1 MLNRYWN
8 HLWSEMSETGRKT
21 FPWDVT
27 RGAAA
32 GTTAT
37 LQMAFALII
46 AIQHFDASTL
56 QKSLIAGAFS
66 IGLLL
71 SPLYTSWSPIL
82 KRKTLRGALPA
93 FATAF
98 ALIASAYARDATE
111 YTCGMVAFGIF
122 AAVAAP
128 IMTSIWRDNYR
139 ESVRGQVVGVTAF
152 IMIGVGLLTQL
163 AGGRLLDAN
172 LGYYRYLFLILAVTS
187 VVRGIA
193 ILKMPNSKGGERI
206 TLNPLSSFSA
216 IWENPMF
223 GYVLLAWFI
232 MGTAQ
237 FALQPQRIEY
247 LSQAQYGFELGPGTI
262 VLIVGVTTEIGRLCV
277 IQIWAH
283 VFDRYNFIWIRI
295 AISSIILSH
304 VLLYYNS
311 HTIPML
317 VLASALLG
325 IAFGGGAIA
334 WTLWV
339 TKFAPPEETARYMS
353 VHTFATGLRGS
364 LGPAIG
370 YIAVERLTIQT
381 TSWIAAGMIVLSIA
395 ILWRIRNQATRI
407 QPHIPD
413 EPVPADSVT

>member
-21 FPWDVT
+21 FPWDMT

-37 LQMAFALII
+37 LQMTFALII
-46 AIQHFDASTL
+46 AIQYFEASTL

-66 IGLLL
+66 GGLLL
-71 SPLYTSWSPIL
+71 SPFYTSWSPIFE
-82 KRKTLRGALPA
+82 RKTLRAALPA
-93 FATAF
+93 FAA
-98 ALIASAYARDATE
+98 ALGLVAAALARDATE
-111 YTCGMVAFGIF
+111 YTYGMVVFGVG

-128 IMTSIWRDNYR
+128 IMTSIWRDNYS
-139 ESVRGQVVGVTAF
+139 ETVRGQVFGLTAF
-152 IMIGVGLLTQL
+152 IMIGVGLITQL
-163 AGGRLLDAN
+163 AGGRLLDN
-172 LGYYRYLFLILAVTS
+172 GLEYYRFLFLFIAATS

-193 ILKMPNSKGGERI
+193 ILQMPNSKGGEPV
-206 TLNPLSSFSA
+206 TANPLSSFSA

-237 FALQPQRIEY
+237 LALQPQRIEY
-247 LSQAQYGFELGPGTI
+247 LSQAQYGFELSPGTI
-262 VLIVGVTTEIGRLCV
+262 VLIVGVTTEIARLCV

-283 VFDRYNFIWIRI
+283 VFDRYNFIWVRI
-295 AISSIILSH
+295 AISAIILFH

-311 HTIPML
+311 HSIPML
-317 VLASALLG
+317 VLASVLLG

-353 VHTFATGLRGS
+353 VHTFTTGVRGTA
-364 LGPAIG
+364 GPAVG

-381 TSWIAAGMIVLSIA
+381 TSWIAAGLIVLSIA
-395 ILWRIRNQATRI
+395 ILWCIRNQATRV
-407 QPHIPD
+407 QEHIPD
-413 EPVPADSVT
+413 EPVPAVDIT